1 MGGDMGPTTPQKTDR
16 GDRAEKIRRAHTC
29 GVWHSYWG
37 VSRQVAEIYQ
47 RMVKDIAAA
56 GSEPPLDIG
65 LGPVR
70 LVWDEFHFDV
80 QSIKECLAECNRQ
93 IEARQTIGPERITAI
108 LRWSLGELLT
118 IPVQFRETMP
128 RSYGGGDPAQHP
140 PADWLIMERI

>member
-1 MGGDMGPTTPQKTDR
+1 MGPNISRKSDPVPPTDR
-16 GDRAEKIRRAHTC
+16 HPRVHTC

-37 VSRQVAEIYQ
+37 VSRQVAEIY
-47 RMVKDIAAA
+47 RRLVRDIAAT
-56 GSEPPLDIG
+56 GSEPALDIG

-80 QSIKECLAECNRQ
+80 QTIKECLAECNRQ
-93 IEARQTIGPERITAI
+93 IESHRTIGPERITAI

-118 IPVQFRETMP
+118 IPPQFRETMP
-128 RSYGGGDPAQHP
+128 RTYGGGDPAEHP